1 MGAMT
6 GSQVLMSD
14 DSYTNIENVVTGSF
28 LKIRNIIGLPDEGFK
43 CGSLGWRLYSTSSL
57 SVPSQSN
64 VEVVQSWPDNYTDS
78 YCVINGDKKFGTFSY
93 FFTSG
98 SDDKWK
104 FKPTIEL
111 SVGDYLVGE
120 DGQPLKIT
128 SVSVVSS
135 STQVFPINDLNVEP
149 QDYFYANGVIMH
161 NVDCSTALWS
171 VNNAYSQYDEVHWP
185 DVSYPDETC
194 QFYMLRTSH
203 PACGTHLPPNH
214 EPSYNTTKG
223 NVTSCNTDS
232 YWASKGLCTM
242 LQQAPP

>member
-1 MGAMT
+1 MT

-104 FKPTIEL
+104 FKPSIEL

-128 SVSVVSS
+128 SFSVVSS
-135 STQVFPINDLNVEP
+135 STEVFPINDLNVEP

-161 NVDCSTALWS
+161 NVNCSALLWS
-171 VNNAYSQYDEVHWP
+171 PFFTYDQYDEVRWP
-185 DVSYPDETC
+185 SVTSGKPAC
-194 QFYMLRTSH
+194 QF
-203 PACGTHLPPNH
+203 
-214 EPSYNTTKG
+214 
-223 NVTSCNTDS
+223 
-232 YWASKGLCTM
+232 
-242 LQQAPP
+242 